1 MRSVRPLVAILT
13 GGFVLSVAGVV
24 AADPLT
30 NSAETISGLSNILLA
45 IAIPVTLLVEGLLAY
60 AIWKFRKS
68 ESATPTEENR
78 RLEIAWTAAT
88 AVLLLLVGVLAYSA
102 LGAPSVTATNAS
114 VEETIEN
121 GDPVV
126 VDVTGYQWGWTISYP
141 EHGFNTTDQLTLPAN
156 RTVVMR
162 IHSSDVVHSVHVP
175 ALGLKMDAIPGRTNY
190 LQTTIRP
197 AAVRDEPYVLYC
209 AEFCGTGHSDM
220 LADLT
225 VTTQSE
231 YDDWVEAQTEA
242 QNETQ
247 SEA

>member
-1 MRSVRPLVAILT
+1 MRFVRPLVAVLT
-13 GGFVLSVAGVV
+13 GGFVLASAGVV

-45 IAIPVTLLVEGLLAY
+45 IAIPITLLVEGLLAY

-88 AVLLLLVGVLAYSA
+88 AVVLLVVGILAYSA
-102 LGAPSVTATNAS
+102 LGAPSVTATEES
-114 VEETIEN
+114 VQETIET

-126 VDVTGYQWGWTISYP
+126 VDVIGYQWGWTFSYP
-141 EHGFNTTDQLTLPAN
+141 EHGFNTTDQLTVPAN

-190 LQTTIRP
+190 IETTIRP

-209 AEFCGTGHSDM
+209 AEFCGAGHSDM

-225 VTTQSE
+225 VTTQSD
-231 YDDWVEAQTEA
+231 YDDWVANQTA
-242 QNETQ
+242 SRSET
-247 SEA
+247 